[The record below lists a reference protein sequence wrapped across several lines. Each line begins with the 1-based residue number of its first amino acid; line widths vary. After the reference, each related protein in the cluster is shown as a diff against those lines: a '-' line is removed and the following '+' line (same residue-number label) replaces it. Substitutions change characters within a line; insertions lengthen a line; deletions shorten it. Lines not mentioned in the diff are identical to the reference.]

1 MGQNKMCLLGGGRVT
16 ESSFTM
22 SWERYTPS
30 HGTYETAYNYQ
41 GFSTKLGLGS
51 VSGTLFGY
59 KVTEF
64 FYCEVVFNQPVP
76 NAESRSYTF
85 LALENNVQPFNELW
99 IYRSWH
105 QSHDYVRFIKS
116 SGNRILPINL
126 GACYGSTYDG
136 ETLDACCINT
146 RVTPYTYTFYLER
159 PT

>member
-1 MGQNKMCLLGGGRVT
+1 MGQNKRWLLGGGRVT

-99 IYRSWH
+99 IYAAWH
-105 QSHDYVRFIKS
+105 QLPSYIKFIKS
-116 SGNRILPINL
+116 SGNTLPVRI

-136 ETLDACCINT
+136 ETLNACCINT
-146 RVTPYTYTFYLER
+146 KVSPYTYTFYLER